1 MKKTS
6 RSVHSCLFGVPI
18 FATLD
23 DEEKQEVALISN
35 HKKVAKGELVYLEGH
50 QDNTLY
56 VVHEGKIKVS
66 RYSETGKEQVIRVL
80 NQGEFLGELALFTNE
95 PTQDFASAL
104 EPSTICMIEGKQLK
118 KMMEKHPTIAFK
130 VLEELSKRL
139 NSVESLVEEINLL
152 SVEKRLAQYFLEHV
166 NPFREVEL
174 PLSKGDFA
182 SQLGISQETL
192 SRKLASFQEQK
203 LIKLVGQRTIVL
215 LNADGLAKI
224 E

>member
-1 MKKTS
+1 MKKIS
-6 RSVHSCLFGVPI
+6 RSVNSCLFGVPI

-35 HKKVAKGELVYLEGH
+35 HTKVAKGELVYLEGH

-80 NQGEFLGELALFTNE
+80 NQGEFLGELALFTSE
-95 PTQDFASAL
+95 PTQDFAAAL

-166 NPFREVEL
+166 NPFKEVEL

-192 SRKLASFQEQK
+192 SRKLAIFQEQK
-203 LIKLVGQRTIVL
+203 LIKLIGQRTIVL